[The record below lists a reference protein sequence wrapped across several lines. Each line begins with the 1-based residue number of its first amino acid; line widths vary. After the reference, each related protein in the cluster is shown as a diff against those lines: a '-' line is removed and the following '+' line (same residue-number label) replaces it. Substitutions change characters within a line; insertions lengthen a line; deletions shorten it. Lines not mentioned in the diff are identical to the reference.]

1 MFDRKN
7 MFYNTTDVGQVAIG
21 ELMQT
26 MGVICSDTDKE
37 ADIIDVQVDVDV
49 APGRKTASLV
59 SAIPSKTTVRPGE
72 TVNIQTTIK
81 PYRGAKETLSIP
93 YTVPKAQR
101 DGVLSLDVRGG
112 GMVPV
117 TPLMLLQQ
125 TTGATVQD
133 DSKTQT
139 TADRL
144 RSLSETGRNNE
155 IIIAPG
161 ASAQPLSA
169 REQKRLMRETAAAAK
184 RAAEA
189 EKKQH
194 KITLLPD
201 ETKPQT
207 PGQSKFET
215 KYIIDNAIHTTL
227 HVDHRAE

>member
-1 MFDRKN
+1 MP
-7 MFYNTTDVGQVAIG
+7 Q
-21 ELMQT
+21 
-26 MGVICSDTDKE
+26 
-37 ADIIDVQVDVDV
+37 
-49 APGRKTASLV
+49 
-59 SAIPSKTTVRPGE
+59 
-72 TVNIQTTIK
+72 
-81 PYRGAKETLSIP
+81 
-93 YTVPKAQR
+93 AQR